1 MDAKLAPK
9 PDVLLSLKDQLF
21 QYLSD
26 EEVRA
31 SASQCFGPYMTFLP
45 KGDQDAIVNQF
56 FSVSAASDFRRAHG
70 HLTSLT
76 SIISTKSLTCLDADQ
91 STQQRLM
98 DYITDCA
105 QSDKIQVRQCVAR
118 LMSTYLIV
126 RDDGGVKDFFVTK
139 LTSMCEDSS
148 TDVRV
153 TALHSIKSAAK
164 KCFPVFQPHLAN
176 MVPLILQRAKDHK
189 VVRVKFAAERA
200 LYHLL
205 QYYNG
210 NEIVKSIAK
219 GYNTST
225 VKELSEFCQKV
236 LAKFERSEDE
246 EEF

>member
-9 PDVLLSLKDQLF
+9 LDVLLSLKDQLF
-21 QYLSD
+21 LYLSD

-31 SASQCFGPYMTFLP
+31 SASQCFGPYLTFLP
-45 KGDQDAIVNQF
+45 AEEQDAIIHQL
-56 FSVSAASDFRRAHG
+56 FSVSAASDFRKAHG

-76 SIISTKSLTCLDADQ
+76 SIISTKAIPIDTEQ
-91 STQQRLM
+91 NGQKLM
-98 DYITDCA
+98 DYISECA
-105 QSDKIQVRQCVAR
+105 QCDKIQVRQCVAR

-126 RDDGGVKDFFVTK
+126 RENGEIKDFFVTK

-153 TALHSIKSAAK
+153 TVLHSIKSAAK
-164 KCFPVFQPHLAN
+164 KSFTVFLPHLSN

-225 VKELSEFCQKV
+225 MKELSEFCQKV
-236 LAKFERSEDE
+236 LSKFERSEDE